1 MPLNNKYIYS
11 PIFYQVC
18 VLFSYVGV
26 GIVLFIVSRFSPN
39 EWKLL
44 EPGGKRIACD
54 ATAIIP

>member
-1 MPLNNKYIYS
+1 MDIHYS
-11 PIFYQVC
+11 FCKQFQVC

-44 EPGGKRIACD
+44 EPGSECV
-54 ATAIIP
+54 